1 MRLDHLPEDASPV
14 SVSQAGLIRLNGP
27 ARAIALDVLRVNSL
41 QTGAYVSHFRGRGME
56 FDESRPYQPGD
67 DPRSIDWR
75 VTARSTTAYTKLFR
89 EERERPVL
97 VVVDL
102 RSNMHF
108 ATRGCFKSVNASRA
122 AALIAWAAHHRG
134 DRLGGLIFGDT
145 THRELK
151 PRLGR
156 RAALRFVHQLAE
168 HPDWTNRGVPE
179 GSDPFARA
187 MSSLRRVAR
196 PGSLVVVISDFIG
209 FDRAAQ
215 SYLSSVAR
223 HNEVLAVFLNDPL
236 ERKLPPPGRYR
247 IVSPDDELAIDT
259 YAAAARRDYEHEF
272 EERSHVLEAFCH
284 RYGVHLMSM
293 STDDDRSRHYKRHL
307 DAGATDGSDPA
318 CIARFALAEAI
329 GWWPLARV
337 GGCSSPSLCSGL
349 AGCYCAHGASG
360 SSTQHVAMQF
370 ARWPR

>member
-1 MRLDHLPEDASPV
+1 MRLDHLHEDASPV

-134 DRLGGLIFGDT
+134 DRLGGIIFGDT

-168 HPDWTNRGVPE
+168 HPDWANRGVPE
-179 GSDPFARA
+179 GSDPFAQA

-196 PGSLVVVISDFIG
+196 PGSLVVVVSDFIG

-223 HNEVLAVFLNDPL
+223 HNEVLAIFLNDPL
-236 ERKLPPPGRYR
+236 EQKLPPPGRYR

-272 EERSHVLEAFCH
+272 RERSQVLEAFCH

-293 STDDDRSRHYKRHL
+293 STDDDPVSTLQTALGRRSH
-307 DAGATDGSDPA
+307 
-318 CIARFALAEAI
+318 
-329 GWWPLARV
+329 
-337 GGCSSPSLCSGL
+337 
-349 AGCYCAHGASG
+349 
-360 SSTQHVAMQF
+360 
-370 ARWPR
+370 

>member
-1 MRLDHLPEDASPV
+1 MVRLDHIHEGASPV
-14 SVSQAGLIRLNGP
+14 SVSQAGLIRLAGP
-27 ARAIALDVLRVNSL
+27 ARAIALNVLRVNSL
-41 QTGAYVSHFRGRGME
+41 QTGAYVSRFRGRGME

-97 VVVDL
+97 VAVDL

-108 ATRGCFKSVNASRA
+108 ATKGCFKSVNATRA
-122 AALIAWAAHHRG
+122 AALLSWAAHHRG

-156 RAALRFVHQLAE
+156 RAALRFVHELVE
-168 HPDWTNRGVPE
+168 HPDWPNPQRDHSADE
-179 GSDPFARA
+179 KSADPLAQA

-196 PGSLVVVISDFIG
+196 PGSLVVVISDFAG

-236 ERKLPPPGRYR
+236 ERELPPPGRYR
-247 IVSPDDELAIDT
+247 LVSPDDELAIDT
-259 YAAAARRDYEHEF
+259 YAAPARRDYEQAF
-272 EERSHVLEAFCH
+272 EQRLDALERFCQ
-284 RYGVHLMSM
+284 RYGVHLMPL
-293 STDDDRSRHYKRHL
+293 STDDDPVS
-307 DAGATDGSDPA
+307 
-318 CIARFALAEAI
+318 ALQTAL
-329 GWWPLARV
+329 GRRT
-337 GGCSSPSLCSGL
+337 
-349 AGCYCAHGASG
+349 H
-360 SSTQHVAMQF
+360 
-370 ARWPR
+370 

>member
-1 MRLDHLPEDASPV
+1 MVQLHHIHEDASPV

-27 ARAIALDVLRVNSL
+27 ARAIALNVLRVNSL

-97 VVVDL
+97 VCVDL

-122 AALIAWAAHHRG
+122 AALLAWAAHHRG

-168 HPDWTNRGVPE
+168 HRDWTNRGAPDDAE
-179 GSDPFARA
+179 PLTQA
-187 MSSLRRVAR
+187 MSALRRVAR

-209 FDRAAQ
+209 FGRAAQ

-223 HNEVLAVFLNDPL
+223 HNEVLAVFMNDPL

-247 IVSPDDELAIDT
+247 IVSPEDELAIDT

-272 EERSHVLEAFCH
+272 AERSHDLEAFCH
-284 RYGVHLMSM
+284 RYGVHLMPM
-293 STDDDRSRHYKRHL
+293 STDDDPVSTLQTALGRRSH
-307 DAGATDGSDPA
+307 
-318 CIARFALAEAI
+318 
-329 GWWPLARV
+329 
-337 GGCSSPSLCSGL
+337 
-349 AGCYCAHGASG
+349 
-360 SSTQHVAMQF
+360 
-370 ARWPR
+370 

>member
-1 MRLDHLPEDASPV
+1 MRLDHIHKDASPV
-14 SVSQAGLIRLNGP
+14 SVSQPGLIRLSGP
-27 ARAIALDVLRVNSL
+27 ARAIALDVLRVDSL

-97 VVVDL
+97 VAVDL

-122 AALIAWAAHHRG
+122 AALLAWAAHHRG

-156 RAALRFVHQLAE
+156 RSALRFVHELAE
-168 HPDWTNRGVPE
+168 HRDWQQQAAPGDAGDALTQ
-179 GSDPFARA
+179 A
-187 MSSLRRVAR
+187 MSALRRVAR
-196 PGSLVVVISDFIG
+196 PGSLVVVISDFTG
-209 FDRAAQ
+209 FTRQAQ

-223 HNEVLAVFLNDPL
+223 HNEVLAVFINDPL
-236 ERKLPPPGRYR
+236 ERELPPPGRYR
-247 IVSPDDELAIDT
+247 LVTPDDELAIDT
-259 YAAAARRDYEHEF
+259 YAGPARRDYAHAF
-272 EERSHVLEAFCH
+272 EQRLHALERFCQTY
-284 RYGVHLMSM
+284 RVHLMPM
-293 STDDDRSRHYKRHL
+293 STDDDPVSTL
-307 DAGATDGSDPA
+307 QA
-318 CIARFALAEAI
+318 AL
-329 GWWPLARV
+329 GRRT
-337 GGCSSPSLCSGL
+337 
-349 AGCYCAHGASG
+349 H
-360 SSTQHVAMQF
+360 
-370 ARWPR
+370 

>member
-1 MRLDHLPEDASPV
+1 
-14 SVSQAGLIRLNGP
+14 LIRLNGP
-27 ARAIALDVLRVNSL
+27 ARAIALNVLRVNSL

-168 HPDWTNRGVPE
+168 HPDWTNRGIPK

-223 HNEVLAVFLNDPL
+223 HNEVLAVFMNDPL

-293 STDDDRSRHYKRHL
+293 STDDDPVSTLQTALGRRSH
-307 DAGATDGSDPA
+307 
-318 CIARFALAEAI
+318 
-329 GWWPLARV
+329 
-337 GGCSSPSLCSGL
+337 
-349 AGCYCAHGASG
+349 
-360 SSTQHVAMQF
+360 
-370 ARWPR
+370 

>member
-1 MRLDHLPEDASPV
+1 MHLDHMPADASPV
-14 SVSQAGLIRLNGP
+14 TVSQPGLIRLYGP

-97 VVVDL
+97 VLVDL

-145 THRELK
+145 VHRELK

-156 RAALRFVHQLAE
+156 QAALRFVHALAG
-168 HPDWTNRGVPE
+168 HPDWQQHERRADDGAE
-179 GSDPFARA
+179 GALA
-187 MSSLRRVAR
+187 MALSALRRVTR
-196 PGSLVVVISDFIG
+196 PGSLVVVLSDFTG
-209 FDRAAQ
+209 LTRTAQ

-223 HNEVLAVFLNDPL
+223 HNEVLAISLSDPF
-236 ERKLPPPGRYR
+236 ERDLPPPGRYR
-247 IVSPDDELAIDT
+247 LVAGDDEELAIDT
-259 YAAAARRDYEHEF
+259 HASAARRDYHQAFEDRRHEF
-272 EERSHVLEAFCH
+272 EVFCQ
-284 RYGVHLMSM
+284 RYGIHHLPM
-293 STDDDRSRHYKRHL
+293 STEDDPVSTL
-307 DAGATDGSDPA
+307 QT
-318 CIARFALAEAI
+318 AL
-329 GWWPLARV
+329 GRRT
-337 GGCSSPSLCSGL
+337 
-349 AGCYCAHGASG
+349 H
-360 SSTQHVAMQF
+360 
-370 ARWPR
+370 

>member
-1 MRLDHLPEDASPV
+1 MRLQHLHEDASPV
-14 SVSQAGLIRLNGP
+14 SVSQAGLIRLSGP
-27 ARAIALDVLRVNSL
+27 ARAIALDMLRVNSL

-122 AALIAWAAHHRG
+122 AALLAWAAHHRG

-156 RAALRFVHQLAE
+156 RAALRYVHELVG
-168 HPDWTNRGVPE
+168 HSDWQRGDSAAVS
-179 GSDPFARA
+179 SDALMQA
-187 MSSLRRVAR
+187 MSALRRVAR
-196 PGSLVVVISDFIG
+196 PGSLVVVISDFTG
-209 FDRAAQ
+209 FSRSAQ

-223 HNEVLAVFLNDPL
+223 HNEVLAVFMNDPL
-236 ERKLPPPGRYR
+236 ERDLPPPGRYR
-247 IVSPDDELAIDT
+247 LVSPDDELAIDT
-259 YAAAARRDYEHEF
+259 FANAARRDYHNAF
-272 EERSHVLEAFCH
+272 EQRTQELEAFCQ
-284 RYGVHLMSM
+284 RYGVHLMPM
-293 STDDDRSRHYKRHL
+293 ATDDDPVSTLQTALGRRSR
-307 DAGATDGSDPA
+307 
-318 CIARFALAEAI
+318 
-329 GWWPLARV
+329 
-337 GGCSSPSLCSGL
+337 
-349 AGCYCAHGASG
+349 
-360 SSTQHVAMQF
+360 
-370 ARWPR
+370 

>member
-1 MRLDHLPEDASPV
+1 MVAWHALPEDLSPV

-27 ARAIALDVLRVNSL
+27 ARAIALDVLRVTSL

-122 AALIAWAAHHRG
+122 AALLSWAAHHRG
-134 DRLGGLIFGDT
+134 DRLGGMIFGDT

-156 RAALRFVHQLAE
+156 QAALRYVHELVN
-168 HPDWTNRGVPE
+168 HPDWNNRERAEDTNAELPLTQ
-179 GSDPFARA
+179 A

-196 PGSLVVVISDFIG
+196 PGSLVVVLSDFVG
-209 FDRAAQ
+209 FDTPAQ

-236 ERKLPPPGRYR
+236 EQRLPPPGRYR
-247 IVSPDDELAIDT
+247 LVSQDAELAIDT
-259 YAAAARRDYEHEF
+259 VARAAREDYRHAF
-272 EERSHVLEAFCH
+272 EERRAALEAFCQ
-284 RYGVHLMSM
+284 RYGVHLLPL
-293 STDDDRSRHYKRHL
+293 STRDDPVAALQTALGKR
-307 DAGATDGSDPA
+307 T
-318 CIARFALAEAI
+318 R
-329 GWWPLARV
+329 
-337 GGCSSPSLCSGL
+337 
-349 AGCYCAHGASG
+349 
-360 SSTQHVAMQF
+360 
-370 ARWPR
+370 

>member
-1 MRLDHLPEDASPV
+1 LEYLHEDASPV
-14 SVSQAGLIRLNGP
+14 SVSQAGLIRLSGP

-102 RSNMHF
+102 RANMHF
-108 ATRGCFKSVNASRA
+108 ATQGCFKSVNASRA
-122 AALIAWAAHHRG
+122 AALLAWAAHHRG

-145 THRELK
+145 THRELR

-156 RAALRFVHQLAE
+156 QAALRFVHELVGHRDWARRDNAA
-168 HPDWTNRGVPE
+168 PDGTEPLT
-179 GSDPFARA
+179 RA

-196 PGSLVVVISDFIG
+196 PGSLVVVISDFAG
-209 FDRAAQ
+209 FSRGAQ

-223 HNEVLAVFLNDPL
+223 HNEVLAVFMNDPL
-236 ERKLPPPGRYR
+236 ERDLPPPGRYR
-247 IVSPDDELAIDT
+247 LVSPDDEFSIDT
-259 YAAAARRDYEHEF
+259 FANAARRDYHNAF
-272 EERSHVLEAFCH
+272 EQRAHDLEAFCQ
-284 RYGVHLMSM
+284 RYGVHLMPM
-293 STDDDRSRHYKRHL
+293 ATDDDPVNTLQKALGRR
-307 DAGATDGSDPA
+307 
-318 CIARFALAEAI
+318 AR
-329 GWWPLARV
+329 
-337 GGCSSPSLCSGL
+337 
-349 AGCYCAHGASG
+349 
-360 SSTQHVAMQF
+360 
-370 ARWPR
+370 

>member
-1 MRLDHLPEDASPV
+1 MARLDHIPEDASPI

-41 QTGAYVSHFRGRGME
+41 QTGAYVSRFRGRGME

-97 VVVDL
+97 VCVDL

-122 AALIAWAAHHRG
+122 AALLAWAAHHRG

-168 HPDWTNRGVPE
+168 HRDWPSSPRQKGSESTPE
-179 GSDPFARA
+179 IDSKNFDPFSQA

-223 HNEVLAVFLNDPL
+223 HNEVLAVFMNDPL
-236 ERKLPPPGRYR
+236 ERTLPPPGRYR
-247 IVSPDDELAIDT
+247 IVSPNHELAIDT
-259 YAAAARRDYEHEF
+259 YAAAARRDYEKEF
-272 EERSHVLEAFCH
+272 AERSHNLEAFCH
-284 RYGVHLMSM
+284 RYGVHLMPM
-293 STDDDRSRHYKRHL
+293 STDDDPVSTL
-307 DAGATDGSDPA
+307 QT
-318 CIARFALAEAI
+318 AL
-329 GWWPLARV
+329 GRRT
-337 GGCSSPSLCSGL
+337 
-349 AGCYCAHGASG
+349 H
-360 SSTQHVAMQF
+360 
-370 ARWPR
+370 